1 MSSVRRL
8 LSGLLTACLAV
19 WACGAWGAEL
29 PVASDP
35 VFNALG
41 IDGTT
46 SSGRISEF
54 GAGGE
59 VTLVSLDGIEKV
71 IPLRMVV
78 KLTREGR
85 VFPQTPEASVVLFP
99 GGDRLYRTAIGAA
112 NETRLDL
119 QSYTL
124 GHLSVPLESL
134 LGLILSLPTDSE
146 SVDGLIFRVRKDPRN
161 SEMIWLANGDNLSGG
176 FLGLSDKTI
185 ELQTGKQA
193 VRLDRSGVVAIG
205 FDPGSVVYPA
215 PEGGYIEA
223 TLTDGSRLGLSK
235 LRMEHGRI
243 LAETRF
249 GAAIKLPIADLAQ
262 FHSRT
267 AAVAYLSERE
277 PAGER
282 YVAYVGAPRPFRRDA
297 SAEGHM
303 LRLTGQEYEKGIG
316 TQSRT
321 LLAYRLD
328 AGDKRFQSMVGV
340 DDRAG
345 PLGNVVFRVLV
356 DGKERFASPPLS
368 ARDAPKLIDIDV
380 SGAKTLVLVTEF
392 GERGGVR
399 DLADWV
405 EARLIR

>member
-1 MSSVRRL
+1 MLSFREL
-8 LSGLLTACLAV
+8 LSGLLIACLSL
-19 WACGAWGAEL
+19 WASAASRAES

-35 VFNALG
+35 VFTALSV
-41 IDGTT
+41 DGTT
-46 SSGRISEF
+46 SSGRISQF
-54 GAGGE
+54 GPGGDLS
-59 VTLVSLDGIEKV
+59 LVSLDGIEKV
-71 IPLRMVV
+71 IPLRSLV
-78 KLTREGR
+78 KLAREGR

-134 LGLILSLPTDSE
+134 LGLILSLSTDSE
-146 SVDGLIFRVRKDPRN
+146 SVDSLISQVRKQPRN
-161 SEMIWLANGDNLSGG
+161 SEMIWLANGDNLTGG
-176 FLGLSDKTI
+176 FLGLGDKTI
-185 ELQTGKQA
+185 EFQA
-193 VRLDRSGVVAIG
+193 GDKPVKLDRAGVIAIG
-205 FDPGSVVYPA
+205 FDPGSIVYPA

-223 TLTDGSRLGLSK
+223 TLTDGSRLGLSE
-235 LRMEHGRI
+235 LRVEHGQI
-243 LAETRF
+243 LAKTRF

-267 AAVAYLSERE
+267 TSVTYLSERE

-282 YVAYVGAPRPFRRDA
+282 YVDYVGTPRKFRRDA

-303 LRLTGQEYEKGIG
+303 LRLSGQDYEKGIG

-356 DGKERFASPPLS
+356 DGKERFASPALS
-368 ARDAPKLIDIDV
+368 ARDAPRLIDIDV
-380 SGAKTLVLVTEF
+380 SGAKTLVLITEF

-405 EARLIR
+405 EARLVR

>member
-19 WACGAWGAEL
+19 WACGAWGAES